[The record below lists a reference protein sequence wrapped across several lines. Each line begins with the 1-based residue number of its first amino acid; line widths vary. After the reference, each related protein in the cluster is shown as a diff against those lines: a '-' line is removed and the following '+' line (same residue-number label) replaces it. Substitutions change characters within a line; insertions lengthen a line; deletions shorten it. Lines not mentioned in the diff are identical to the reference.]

1 MRHEFFGDQAPICTQ
16 YMASDMAVNGMT
28 DKAAPPFDWVSKLLP
43 TNMPDG
49 DGGKWG
55 WYWSEGWKGIKYANT
70 ALDRRVL
77 AAFKNEAEENEV
89 IGVEG
94 LEAALVAAERNMR
107 HEFFGDQAPICTQY
121 MASDMAVNG
130 MTDKAT
136 PPFDWVS
143 KLLPTNM
150 PDGDG
155 GKWGWYWKE
164 GWKVSSMPTQPWT
177 VV

>member
-1 MRHEFFGDQAPICTQ
+1 M
-16 YMASDMAVNGMT
+16 
-28 DKAAPPFDWVSKLLP
+28 
-43 TNMPDG
+43 
-49 DGGKWG
+49 WG
-55 WYWSEGWKGIKYANT
+55 EDTSVT
-70 ALDRRVL
+70 
-77 AAFKNEAEENEV
+77 
-89 IGVEG
+89 G

-155 GKWGWYWKE
+155 GKWGWYWSE
-164 GWKVSSMPTQPWT
+164 GWKGIKYANTALDRR
-177 VV
+177 VVATFKDEAQENEVIGVRAFRW